1 MAKWLPDLPAGFWDI
16 LTCACRCLYSIGWS
30 FKVVALYTI
39 RLAQKEVLVVNI
51 LLVLL

>member
-16 LTCACRCLYSIGWS
+16 LTCACRCLYSTCWS

-39 RLAQKEVLVVNI
+39 WVAPKEVLVVNV